1 MQKIFDLCIKS
12 FNELAKANQLKA
24 TKIKRKKVKLV
35 CLIQIKVKNIRI
47 RVGVTHLYSYHFMFL
62 YDCPVSKQ
70 VIMETE
76 EK

>member
-12 FNELAKANQLKA
+12 FNELAKANQRKA

-47 RVGVTHLYSYHFMFL
+47 RVWITHLYGNHFMFL
-62 YDCPVSKQ
+62 YDFPVSKQ

>member
-1 MQKIFDLCIKS
+1 MQQIFDLCIKS
-12 FNELAKANQLKA
+12 FNELVKANKLKA
-24 TKIKRKKVKLV
+24 TKIKREKVKLV

-47 RVGVTHLYSYHFMFL
+47 RVGVTHLYSNHFMFL